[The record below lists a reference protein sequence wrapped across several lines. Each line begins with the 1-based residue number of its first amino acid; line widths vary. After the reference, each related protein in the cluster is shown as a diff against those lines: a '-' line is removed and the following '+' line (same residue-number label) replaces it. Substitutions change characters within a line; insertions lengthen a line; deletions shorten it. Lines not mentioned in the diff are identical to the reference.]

1 VNITTGF
8 GKNMDRP
15 SVTSRRRP
23 HERALPMNNITG
35 INVRTS
41 RHQGPDSGHLTCSS
55 NCHEHSFAF
64 RKRGVRIRTGIEESL
79 NDTYVTIDR
88 SQRQRLNRIPVR
100 CSYVSISIEKHV
112 D

>member
-1 VNITTGF
+1 VNITSRF
-8 GKNMDRP
+8 DKNMDRP

-23 HERALPMNNITG
+23 HERALPMNDITG

-88 SQRQRLNRIPVR
+88 SQRQWLNRITVR
-100 CSYVSISIEKHV
+100 RRHVGTSVEKHV